1 MGKAFGLG
9 DERSSLRG
17 WSMME
22 QMLEQLTQLVRDVD
36 GAWAAAIGGLDGLLV
51 EGHSVSDV
59 SLDLLVAEHAGL
71 MRAASDAYS
80 MVGGGRTAE
89 LYIRG
94 ESLSVFVQAINAE
107 FFVLLA
113 LDGRANL
120 GQARLY
126 ARAAARALEGDL

>member
-1 MGKAFGLG
+1 
-9 DERSSLRG
+9 
-17 WSMME
+17 
-22 QMLEQLTQLVRDVD
+22 MLNELTQLVRDVD

-51 EGHSVSDV
+51 EGHSAAEV

-71 MRAASDAYS
+71 LRAASDAYA
-80 MVGGGRTAE
+80 MVGGGAARE

-94 ESLSVFVQAINAE
+94 EQLSVFLQPVNAE

-113 LDGRANL
+113 LDSRANL

-126 ARAAARALEGDL
+126 ARATAQQLAGEL